1 MTVPRALLVLAAL
14 LLGGCGGDKP
24 QGIEVTEAPADSE
37 LLPGARRGAPLDTV
51 YADSG
56 LFSDPRL
63 HPDSL
68 RADSLRRDSLARDS
82 ALQAAA
88 APVAP
93 DFRTAFPAFLA
104 AVREGR
110 SAVRARTAFSDAL
123 PEADFPM
130 LYDAAFGEGPFRDG
144 ILALTARD
152 FRREGTA
159 RVATVTVGY
168 DGDGNVVREDEAL
181 TESAV
186 ILTFDVVEG
195 TYRLVR
201 IDLAG

>member
-1 MTVPRALLVLAAL
+1 MRCASLVLAAL
-14 LLGGCGGDKP
+14 VFGGCGGDKP
-24 QGIEVTEAPADSE
+24 QGIEVTEAPSDSE
-37 LLPGARRGAPLDTV
+37 LLPGARRPAALDTV

-56 LFSDPRL
+56 LFSDPRF

-88 APVAP
+88 APAAP

-152 FRREGTA
+152 FRRERTA
-159 RVATVTVGY
+159 RVAMVVVGY
-168 DGDGNVVREDEAL
+168 DTEGRVVPQDEAE

-195 TYRLVR
+195 AYRLTK